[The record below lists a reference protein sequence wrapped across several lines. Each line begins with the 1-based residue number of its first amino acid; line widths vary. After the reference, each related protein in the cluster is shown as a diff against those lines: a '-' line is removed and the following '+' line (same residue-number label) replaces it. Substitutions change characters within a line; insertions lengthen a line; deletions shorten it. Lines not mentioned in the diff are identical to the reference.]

1 MCNLLLYYRI
11 CADISQAPIKWESV
25 DVTPQLK
32 DGRTVIPDK
41 AIDSVKTNFVA
52 LKGPLAVYLS
62 ATALREQEDKRLM

>member
-1 MCNLLLYYRI
+1 MQPYALLWI
-11 CADISQAPIKWESV
+11 WADYSQVPIKWESV

-52 LKGPLAVYLS
+52 LKGPLAV
-62 ATALREQEDKRLM
+62 